1 MSQAIYLRFVLPR
14 KHPASGV
21 RDGIFGA
28 AYELSNN
35 GGLPEAQREEID
47 TMLRWFESNF
57 DMPDR
62 FNRTRSKGYYRR
74 KTKGISWFKS
84 TAHAHLEKARRLAG
98 ILKDNGFH
106 ITMIKTRNPGYIV
119 HEDEH
124 QIVAEPFGDTTA

>member
-1 MSQAIYLRFVLPR
+1 MSQTIYLRFVLPR

-28 AYELSNN
+28 AYELSDN
-35 GGLPEAQREEID
+35 GALPEAQREEID
-47 TMLRWFESNF
+47 TLLRWFESNV

-74 KTKGISWFKS
+74 ETKGISWFKS
-84 TAHAHLEKARRLAG
+84 TAHSHLEKTRRLAE
-98 ILKDNGFH
+98 ILKDHGFH
-106 ITMIKTRNPGYIV
+106 ITTIKTRNPGYTV

-124 QIVAEPFGDTTA
+124 QIVAEPFGDTTT

>member
-1 MSQAIYLRFVLPR
+1 MSQTTYLRFVLPR

-28 AYELSNN
+28 AYELSDN
-35 GGLPEAQREEID
+35 GALPEAQREEIR
-47 TMLRWFESNF
+47 TLLRWFESNV

-62 FNRTRSKGYYRR
+62 FNRTQSKGYYRR
-74 KTKGISWFKS
+74 ETKGISWFKS
-84 TAHAHLEKARRLAG
+84 TAHSHLEKARRLAG
-98 ILKDNGFH
+98 IFKDHGFH

-124 QIVAEPFGDTTA
+124 QIVAEPFGDTIT